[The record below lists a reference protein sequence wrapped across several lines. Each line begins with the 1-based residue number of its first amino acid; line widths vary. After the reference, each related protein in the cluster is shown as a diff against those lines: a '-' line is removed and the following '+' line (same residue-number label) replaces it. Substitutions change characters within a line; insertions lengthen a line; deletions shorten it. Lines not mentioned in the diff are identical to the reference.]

1 MRILVTGASG
11 FLGRYLVPELA
22 QRHEIVATTKAGI
35 SSNESGVQW
44 ISADLAR
51 PDDDWQFPS
60 HVDAVLYMAQ
70 SRRYREFPEAG
81 ADMFGVNAHSV
92 LRLVDYARRVGAGQ
106 LVFTSSANVYRPSAL
121 PLNEEAAIDPG
132 IFYATSK
139 RIAEMILEAYG
150 TELPTTILRLF
161 TLYGPGQEDSLVT
174 DLIDRV
180 RKGRPVTLSVE
191 CRPKLSPLYVTDA
204 CKAIKCVIERPPESS
219 AGASHYN
226 VGGIE
231 EVSIRDFAEA
241 VGLACGID
249 PMFEHREFE
258 ADAGWVVDGRR
269 FAAATGWAP
278 ETTLED
284 GLTRTVSWETRRSPA
299 SHDVDGGG
307 I

>member
-11 FLGRYLVPELA
+11 FLGRHLVPALA
-22 QRHEIVATTKAGI
+22 GRHEVFATTRTGI
-35 SSNESGVQW
+35 ASNESGIRW
-44 ISADLAR
+44 INADLAR
-51 PDDDWQFPS
+51 LDDDWQFPS

-70 SRRYREFPEAG
+70 SRRYRDFPEAG
-81 ADMFGVNAHSV
+81 ADMFGVNVHS
-92 LRLVDYARRVGAGQ
+92 LWRFADYARRVGAGQ
-106 LVFTSSANVYRPSAL
+106 FVFASSANVYRPSPL
-121 PLNEEAAIDPG
+121 PLNEEAAIDPAT
-132 IFYATSK
+132 FYATSK
-139 RIAEMILEAYG
+139 RIAEMILESYG

-180 RKGRPVTLSVE
+180 WKGRPVTLSVE
-191 CRPKLSPLYVTDA
+191 CGPKLSPLYVTDA
-204 CKAIKCVIERPPESS
+204 CEAIKRVIECPPES
-219 AGASHYN
+219 AGARHYN

-241 VGLACGID
+241 IALACGID

-284 GLTRTVSWETRRSPA
+284 GLTRTVSGTRRSPA

-307 I
+307 T

>member
-22 QRHEIVATTKAGI
+22 QRHEIVATTRAGI

-60 HVDAVLYMAQ
+60 HVDTVLYIAQ
-70 SRRYREFPEAG
+70 SRRYGEFPEAA
-81 ADMFGVNAHSV
+81 ADIFGINVHS
-92 LRLVDYARRVGAGQ
+92 LWRLVDYARRVGAGQ
-106 LVFTSSANVYRPSAL
+106 FVFTSSANVYRPSAL
-121 PLNEEAAIDPG
+121 PLNEEAAIDPAT
-132 IFYATSK
+132 FYATSK
-139 RIAEMILEAYG
+139 RIAEMILESYG

-161 TLYGPGQEDSLVT
+161 TLYGPGQEDSLVA

-180 RKGRPVTLSVE
+180 KKGRSVTLSGE
-191 CRPKLSPLYVTDA
+191 CGPKFSPLYVTDA
-204 CKAIKCVIERPPESS
+204 CEAIKRVIECPPES
-219 AGASHYN
+219 AGARHYN

-241 VGLACGID
+241 IALACGID

-269 FAAATGWAP
+269 LAAATGWAP

-284 GLTRTVSWETRRSPA
+284 GLTRTVSGTRRSPA
-299 SHDVDGGG
+299 SHEVDGGG
-307 I
+307 T

>member
-11 FLGRYLVPELA
+11 FLGRHLVPALA
-22 QRHEIVATTKAGI
+22 RRHEIIATTRAGN
-35 SSNESGVQW
+35 SSNESGIRW

-51 PDDDWQFPS
+51 LDDDWQFPS

-70 SRRYREFPEAG
+70 SRRYRDFPEAG
-81 ADMFGVNAHSV
+81 ADMFGVNVHS
-92 LRLVDYARRVGAGQ
+92 LWRFADYARRVGAGQ
-106 LVFTSSANVYRPSAL
+106 FVFASSANVYRPSPL
-121 PLNEEAAIDPG
+121 PLNEEAAIDPAT
-132 IFYATSK
+132 FYATSK
-139 RIAEMILEAYG
+139 RIAEMILESYG

-161 TLYGPGQEDSLVT
+161 TLYGPGQEDSLVA

-180 RKGRPVTLSVE
+180 KKGRSVTLSGE
-191 CRPKLSPLYVTDA
+191 CGPKFSPLYVTDA
-204 CKAIKCVIERPPESS
+204 CEAIKRVIECPPES
-219 AGASHYN
+219 AGARHYN

-241 VGLACGID
+241 IALACGID

-278 ETTLED
+278 ETMLKD
-284 GLTRTVSWETRRSPA
+284 GLAHTVSARRRSPV
-299 SHDVDGGG
+299 SDDVDGDGV
-307 I
+307 